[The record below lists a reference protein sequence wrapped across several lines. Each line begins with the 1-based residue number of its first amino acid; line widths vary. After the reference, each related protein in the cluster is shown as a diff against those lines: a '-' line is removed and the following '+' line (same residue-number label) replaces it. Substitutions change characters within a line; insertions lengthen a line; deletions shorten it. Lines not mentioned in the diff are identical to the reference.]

1 LYVNYGGEILLLN
14 YSKLYI
20 NLNDENRCMYE
31 DDELM
36 KEVLTTNDENSIRK
50 DVENE

>member
-1 LYVNYGGEILLLN
+1 
-14 YSKLYI
+14 
-20 NLNDENRCMYE
+20 MYE

-50 DVENE
+50 DVENEWND